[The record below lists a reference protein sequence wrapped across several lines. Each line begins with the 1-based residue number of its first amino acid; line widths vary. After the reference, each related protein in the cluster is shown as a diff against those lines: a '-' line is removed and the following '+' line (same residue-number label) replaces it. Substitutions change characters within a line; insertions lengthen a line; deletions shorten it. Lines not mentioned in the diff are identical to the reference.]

1 MHATS
6 VLTTRDKAKQI
17 LTIDMKPL
25 VIHLLA
31 GLEQAGFERAV
42 ITLGHDA
49 AAIAECVTGYGFE
62 RLQVDFV
69 YLTLGSAT
77 DGKHSTWR
85 NLASSVIAARTAF
98 SGPDPLLIVRAE
110 QLYDWRLL
118 RKIADAPF
126 DTDNRFEA
134 YALVDVTPATLSWAD
149 GQFCSEGCQRGACHA
164 LAKVALADG
173 DRMRAVRISHSLRSY
188 DAVVAGDVYVT
199 RPRLFEIL
207 ASKFATS
214 LATTLADAVAELAA
228 QGTLGC
234 VDVGELS
241 SHWFGS
247 RTVAAVFRP
256 TTTNASS
263 SAAAAK
269 GSTGGVARRV
279 TPWQHLVSACRELLY
294 SGSGGRRRTCP
305 RHRCAASSRRRAP
318 RRCSSSAVPWGRAPT
333 VW

>member
-1 MHATS
+1 MQETAWGPLSLANTVVWRVARQSLPHPATYLCSVHAHAANAREAMSRRWSKDRGNKPVVRRALVHATS

-110 QLYDWRLL
+110 QLR
-118 RKIADAPF
+118 
-126 DTDNRFEA
+126 
-134 YALVDVTPATLSWAD
+134 
-149 GQFCSEGCQRGACHA
+149 
-164 LAKVALADG
+164 
-173 DRMRAVRISHSLRSY
+173 
-188 DAVVAGDVYVT
+188 
-199 RPRLFEIL
+199 
-207 ASKFATS
+207 
-214 LATTLADAVAELAA
+214 
-228 QGTLGC
+228 
-234 VDVGELS
+234 VG
-241 SHWFGS
+241 HI
-247 RTVAAVFRP
+247 
-256 TTTNASS
+256 
-263 SAAAAK
+263 
-269 GSTGGVARRV
+269 
-279 TPWQHLVSACRELLY
+279 
-294 SGSGGRRRTCP
+294 
-305 RHRCAASSRRRAP
+305 
-318 RRCSSSAVPWGRAPT
+318 
-333 VW
+333 